1 MADYLAWNDNIL
13 IKDAW
18 SLQVTILIN
27 SLPLIIIIVL
37 YCIVLYCIV
46 LLFQLLFFRYVNSVE
61 FHPSG
66 TCIAAGGTD
75 STVKVCV
82 CVSSILEN

>member
-27 SLPLIIIIVL
+27 SLPLIII
-37 YCIVLYCIV
+37 IVLYCIV

>member
-27 SLPLIIIIVL
+27 SLPLLLYYIVL
-37 YCIVLYCIV
+37 YYYLNY
-46 LLFQLLFFRYVNSVE
+46 F
-61 FHPSG
+61 
-66 TCIAAGGTD
+66 
-75 STVKVCV
+75 
-82 CVSSILEN
+82 SSDM